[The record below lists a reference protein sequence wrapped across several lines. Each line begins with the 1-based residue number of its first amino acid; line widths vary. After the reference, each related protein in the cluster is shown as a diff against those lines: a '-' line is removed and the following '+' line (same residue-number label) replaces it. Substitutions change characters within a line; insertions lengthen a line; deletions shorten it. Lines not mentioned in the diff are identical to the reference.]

1 METWSS
7 KLPKA
12 LAKQHRSNMR
22 LVVWNHVI
30 TWSCRGLFVYILRY
44 AELVF
49 NLPLHS
55 LASAPRGRMASGA
68 RSCEARVMQEPSC
81 EGLRQPERPKGPR
94 QPHPPTQRLI
104 GKWRALMW
112 GTRHA
117 GALLWG
123 APAARTTNGATTTT
137 PSYPEVDRQVAR
149 AHVRHASC
157 RSPPVRGSGSQ
168 NDQKQPHPPTVRYGN
183 GNLDNTGRTTSMPPQ
198 VRWRT
203 PSHVFIYFLFFYS
216 TNKLLL
222 DYTYEREWEP
232 GRH

>member
-44 AELVF
+44 AKLVF

-104 GKWRALMW
+104 CKWRALMW

-123 APAARTTNGATTTT
+123 APAARTTKRGHDNRTLPPYGMGMGTWTTL
-137 PSYPEVDRQVAR
+137 A
-149 AHVRHASC
+149 
-157 RSPPVRGSGSQ
+157 
-168 NDQKQPHPPTVRYGN
+168 
-183 GNLDNTGRTTSMPPQ
+183 GRRVCHHKYDDALRVMFSFTFS
-198 VRWRT
+198 
-203 PSHVFIYFLFFYS
+203 FFTLL
-216 TNKLLL
+216 TNC
-222 DYTYEREWEP
+222 Y
-232 GRH
+232 